1 MGAWFAVFLKENGY
15 RVVISDN
22 NTQAARAIARK
33 RGFELA
39 KDQETAITS
48 SQVLVLATPTQTTKK
63 ILEQIQHVL
72 SHETLLVEMSSVKE
86 PLRGILQGLRK
97 RGVPLLSIHP
107 MFGPGAETLKGQTVL
122 AISIPQRN
130 NHANRILSL
139 FRRKGARVIRC
150 SLAEHDRMI
159 SALLTLPHFMNL
171 TMTNTLRAMG
181 FSPEQ
186 LRKLSGTTYRLQLL
200 IAETITQENHENEA
214 SILMDSDHSVEI
226 IRKYLGECEA
236 AMNMQR
242 KGNRRRLI
250 KELHSSR
257 NFLERDRMFSNA
269 YEDFNAALAAL
280 AT

>member
-1 MGAWFAVFLKENGY
+1 MGAWFATFLKENGY

-22 NTQAARAIARK
+22 NRRAARAIARK
-33 RGFELA
+33 RGFGLA

-48 SQVLVLATPTQTTKK
+48 SQVVVLATPTQTTKK
-63 ILEQIQHVL
+63 ILEQVQQVL
-72 SHETLLVEMSSVKE
+72 SPETLLVEISSVKE
-86 PLRGILQGLRK
+86 PLRRILQGLRK

-107 MFGPGAETLKGQTVL
+107 MYGPGAKTLEGQTVL

-130 NHANRILSL
+130 NQANRILSL
-139 FRRKGARVIRC
+139 FRRSGATVIRC
-150 SLAEHDRMI
+150 SLTEHDRMI
-159 SALLTLPHFMNL
+159 SALLTLPHFVNL
-171 TMTNTLRAMG
+171 TMTKTLRAMG

-200 IAETITQENHENEA
+200 IAQTITQENPENEA
-214 SILMDSDHSVEI
+214 SILMDSDNSMEI
-226 IRKYLGECEA
+226 IKKYIRECEA
-236 AMNMQR
+236 AMHLQR

-257 NFLERDRMFSNA
+257 NFLERDRMFSSA
-269 YEDFNAALAAL
+269 YEDFNAAAAAL